1 MNNNLAFDSKTKY
14 TGSASYVAYPSANQ
28 LFQNATTIG
37 SQLLKKLPAYAAQ
50 VASANG
56 NVTNARDIYRFF
68 KIQWDLIFNRTSPSR
83 RSCSNHRDTTTRS
96 HTGVPCLLP
105 GAVSTSL
112 PPIQVPGPPSIQ
124 STLCWTLICILRSKL
139 LALSASLLRLS
150 LWPVWLVRRLAPVCH
165 LLRPMPRMRAG
176 PPSSSRSVCD
186 LW

>member
-68 KIQWDLIFNRTSPSR
+68 KIQWDQIFKSHIPVAEILLEPSGHNYEVTYWGSVPFARGSVHISSADPSARPTIDPKYFMLDFDLHSQIEAARFIRKSLKTEPLASMAGEETSPGLS
-83 RSCSNHRDTTTRS
+83 SVAADAEDE
-96 HTGVPCLLP
+96 GW
-105 GAVSTSL
+105 AAF
-112 PPIQVPGPPSIQ
+112 IK
-124 STLCWTLICILRSKL
+124 SK
-139 LALSASLLRLS
+139 
-150 LWPVWLVRRLAPVCH
+150 C
-165 LLRPMPRMRAG
+165 M
-176 PPSSSRSVCD
+176 
-186 LW
+186 